1 MTRHQTRVTRS
12 GPQRSSGQ
20 RANVVGIVFVA
31 VSLVS
36 VMSAIWLGPAVAATG
51 TLGPLKSVGCVPTAA
66 EPSIEAPLYAQQE
79 GASPKSDGWWCQLPH
94 ATQVPGGLFPLRRDV
109 APLPQNFAIYQ
120 TVYSPA
126 GTAKD
131 DSITA
136 NGPPAIVV
144 EVNVNSA
151 VAPGRTT
158 RAPQFSSSQKVILKK
173 GITANVITSG
183 GQTDVSW
190 SFSMT
195 GVPKYLSPVSYVTV
209 AGFGVPA
216 SAVIAVA
223 KHVRPL

>member
-1 MTRHQTRVTRS
+1 MTRHHTKVKPSPPERFSGRRVT
-12 GPQRSSGQ
+12 
-20 RANVVGIVFVA
+20 AMGIMFAA
-31 VSLVS
+31 VSVAP
-36 VMSAIWLGPAVAATG
+36 AIWLGPPVAATS
-51 TLGPLKSVGCVPTAA
+51 TLGPLKSVGCAPMAA
-66 EPSIEAPLYAQQE
+66 DPAIEAPLYAQQE

-94 ATQVPGGLFPLRRDV
+94 ATQVPGGLVPLRRDA
-109 APLPQNFAIYQ
+109 APLPQNFAIYE
-120 TVYSPA
+120 TVYTPA

-144 EVNVNSA
+144 EVKVNSA
-151 VAPGRTT
+151 VAPGTTART
-158 RAPQFSSSQKVILKK
+158 PQFSSSHKVVLKK
-173 GITANVITSG
+173 GITANVITVG

-190 SFSMT
+190 SFSTT

>member
-1 MTRHQTRVTRS
+1 M
-12 GPQRSSGQ
+12 
-20 RANVVGIVFVA
+20 GIVLAA
-31 VSLVS
+31 VLLVP
-36 VMSAIWLGPAVAATG
+36 AILLGPTVGATS
-51 TLGPLKSVGCVPTAA
+51 TLGPLKSVGCAPMASDPA
-66 EPSIEAPLYAQQE
+66 IEAPLYAQQE

-94 ATQVPGGLFPLRRDV
+94 ATQMPGGLLPLRRDA
-109 APLPQNFAIYQ
+109 APLPQNFAIYE
-120 TVYSPA
+120 TVYTPA

-151 VAPGRTT
+151 VAPGKTA
-158 RAPQFSSSQKVILKK
+158 RAPQFTSSQKVVLKK
-173 GITANVITSG
+173 GVTANVITSG

-190 SFSMT
+190 AFSTT
-195 GVPKYLSPVSYVTV
+195 GAPRYLSPVSYVTV